1 MPRVIVTTDPDSPTD
16 AVATLDELVLP
27 TNLNDDRDAAALIER
42 LGWAIS
48 DAADA
53 EADAT
58 PATAQPSA
66 SAGQATSVA
75 ATRSRRPRSRSRAG
89 ARPRSER
96 ALIKQVAVLLPRRA
110 A

>member
-1 MPRVIVTTDPDSPTD
+1 MPRVIVTTDHDSPTD
-16 AVATLDELVLP
+16 AIATLDELVLP

-53 EADAT
+53 EANAT
-58 PATAQPSA
+58 LAGAQSGASA
-66 SAGQATSVA
+66 SRAKAVA
-75 ATRSRRPRSRSRAG
+75 VVRSRRPRSRSRS
-89 ARPRSER
+89 RSER
-96 ALIKQVAVLLPRRA
+96 PLIKQVAVLLPRRA